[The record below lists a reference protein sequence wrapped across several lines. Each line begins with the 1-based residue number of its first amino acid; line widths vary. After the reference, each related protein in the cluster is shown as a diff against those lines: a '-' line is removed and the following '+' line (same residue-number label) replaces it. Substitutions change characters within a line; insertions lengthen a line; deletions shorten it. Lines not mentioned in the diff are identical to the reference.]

1 MKNLLIVG
9 NLVGIMKIGFGYDS
23 HRFVPG
29 EGLVLGG
36 VRVEYDRCLAGHS
49 DADAVLHAVTDALL
63 GAIGGGDIG
72 ELFADDDPQ
81 WADADSSVFV
91 VRVMEMVTEAGMM
104 VENCDITIIAEEP
117 KLSGYKKAMRRRI
130 AELLGVDAG
139 AINVKAKTNEKMGFT
154 GRGEGLAVMAAVLVN
169 GQ

>member
-1 MKNLLIVG
+1 
-9 NLVGIMKIGFGYDS
+9 MKIGFGYDS
-23 HRFVPG
+23 HRFEPG
-29 EGLVLGG
+29 PGLVLGG
-36 VRVEYDRCLAGHS
+36 VHVDHGRSLAGHS

-91 VRVMEMVTEAGMM
+91 VKVMEMVTSSGLR

-117 KLSGYKKAMRRRI
+117 KLSKYKKPMCLRI
-130 AELLGVDAG
+130 AELLGVDA
-139 AINVKAKTNEKMGFT
+139 AAVNVKAKTNEKMGFA
-154 GRGEGLAVMAAVLVN
+154 GRGEGLVVMAAVLVSE
-169 GQ
+169 Q